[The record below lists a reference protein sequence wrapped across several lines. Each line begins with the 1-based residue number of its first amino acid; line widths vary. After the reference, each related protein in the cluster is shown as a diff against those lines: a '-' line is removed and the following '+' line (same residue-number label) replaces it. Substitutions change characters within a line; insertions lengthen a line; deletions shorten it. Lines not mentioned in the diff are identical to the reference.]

1 MSTDIT
7 NTTDTIR
14 FAQFNASLNRRTEGQ
29 LVQDLTDPTATMPG
43 TNQAKAIAEIVQR
56 TSPDVVLINE
66 FDYFAADPTEAV
78 KLFQQ
83 NFLGVSQNG
92 ANPVEYP
99 YFYIAP
105 SNTGVASGLDL
116 DNNGAVVTQVGAP
129 GYGNDAFGF
138 GNFPGQFGMLL
149 LSKYP
154 IDTENVRTFQ
164 NFRWQDM
171 PDSLLPTIAA
181 PNSDPWYSAEEQA
194 VLRLSSKS
202 HWDVPIQVNGK
213 TIHALVS
220 HPTPPVFDGPEDR
233 NGKRNYD
240 EIRFWSDY
248 VTPGKGDYI
257 YDDQGR
263 TGALSAGSSFV
274 IMGDQNADPFD
285 GDSFDDA
292 ILQLLDNR
300 YVNTSVTPSSEGGVE
315 AAERQHN
322 INDQHQGNPAF
333 DTADFSDITPGNL
346 RADYVLPSQ
355 NLKITDAQI
364 FWPKQDDPLFRLIGE
379 FDRNFPPE
387 GFPSSDHKL
396 VWVDVQ
402 PLTDASRKTVT
413 DLEFLGAVTFPTG
426 LSFQGTEVGGLS
438 GLAYDAENGVYYA
451 ISDDRSERNPA
462 RYYTLSIDL
471 SDGELNDGDVN
482 FENVTTLLDESGQPF
497 AALSLDPEGIALTED
512 GDLYISSEGD
522 ANRLIDPFVNQFSL
536 AGEQLSELPV
546 DDKFL
551 PTADQSS
558 GIRNNLAFESL
569 TITPDNRY
577 LYTATE
583 NALYQDG
590 DAATLEDGSPTR
602 IVRYNLQTGE
612 VDKEILYITDPVAA
626 ESVPAGGFQTNG
638 LVELLALDNNGNL
651 LALERSFSA
660 GVGNSVKLY
669 EVRVQ
674 NTTDI
679 KAVDALADL
688 EVDAVAEKR
697 LLLDFADLGIPLD
710 NLEAI
715 ALGDKL
721 PDGRQT
727 LIVTSDNNFS
737 PTQSTQVFAF
747 ALDTETLP
755 AVAPVVETPAFIDN
769 EDYFQEANQP
779 LNILLVND
787 DGYEAQ
793 GIAVLYEALVEAG
806 HNVTLVAPKV
816 QQSGRGTAINTD
828 KIFRPIELSNYE
840 ENKWFVDGTP
850 VVTTLAG
857 LDYVLQDNP
866 PDLVI
871 SGINEGENIGDT
883 AISSGTVSAAIAALQ
898 KGIPAIAVSAGI
910 NLSEAAEDYPSTEL
924 AYEIGAQYV
933 VDLIGQLQSK
943 QDRDK
948 LLPDGTGLNINI
960 PANAVVEGV
969 SVTGFD
975 EFTSL
980 GFRFG
985 ELPASFGEGQS
996 LLVVPGSLETGE
1008 VPKPDSEGQ
1017 QFLANR
1023 ITVTPLDGN
1032 WSAPEQVRQTLDE
1045 RIDESAE
1052 VVSTE
1057 PLNIL
1062 LVNDDGYEAEG
1073 IEVMYNAL
1081 VAAGHNVT
1089 IVAPKVQQSG
1099 QGTSINADKIFRPI
1113 EVVNYEDDKWFVD
1126 GSPVVT
1132 TLAGLDSVLKD
1143 NPPDLVIS
1151 GINEGENIGLSAI
1164 SSGTLSAAVAAL
1176 QKGTP
1181 SIAVSAGI
1189 NLSEA
1194 SEDFPS
1200 TRKAYEVGADYV
1212 VNLIAQLQATQGDET
1227 SILPTGIGLNVNI
1240 PAIDSIQG
1248 VAYTEFDQATSLG
1261 FRFGDL
1267 PPSLGEGQSLL
1278 IVPGTPS
1285 ENPDPDSEGE
1295 QFLAGYITVTPFDGD
1310 WGTNDSNR
1318 AAIAQ
1323 ELNQT
1328 LLGDADDP
1336 AIWVNDANSDQSL
1349 VIAALKDGG
1358 LVTFNL
1364 DGSIQQNLTARPYG
1378 DIRYNNVDL
1387 TYGFELDGEAVDLAI
1402 ATDRRND
1409 TLAIWKIDPETRQ
1422 LVSITAP
1429 NLSDLS
1435 ASIFGIDDGEQ
1446 TAYGIATYTSPIDGK
1461 SYVFVSQREGDQIA
1475 QLELI
1480 DNGEGQIDAK
1490 LVRTLTVPISEGG
1503 ELEDAQVEGMVVD
1516 RELGYLY
1523 VGQEKVG
1530 IWKFQAEVNAS
1541 VEGRLIEP
1549 VKPDGNVLTADV
1561 EGLTIYY
1568 AADGKGYLLASS
1580 QGDSSYAAFS
1590 REGNND
1596 YLGSFV
1602 IDDGIDGVE
1611 ESDGADVT
1619 SVALGSKFP
1628 NGLLVVHDGSDDPAV
1643 VGRDDEE
1650 VQNLSTNFK
1659 FVSWDSVAKSFQPA
1673 LEVDTTSYDPRNPTP
1688 NSLLAVASGDTN
1700 QTSTVLWAQSTFA
1713 GPVRFEYSIYP
1724 EFDFIFGYDTRNVT
1738 DPAQPV
1744 KVSFGGLTPGQTYYY
1759 RAIDAA
1765 GDVATGKFTT
1775 PNAID
1780 QQTGLTFGVTGDW
1793 QQAPPF
1799 PSLSNADEADLAF
1812 FLKLGDTIYAD
1823 TETPALPG
1831 VTQARTLSDFRTKH
1845 AENVSERFGLNTLKD
1860 LYASTSIFA
1869 TIDDHEVV
1877 DNFAGG
1883 ARPGESPDAPDI
1895 GSSPDPLF
1903 TDDVRYVND
1912 TRAYEEALQA
1922 FQEYHPIQDK
1932 FYGETGDDRTAGER
1946 QLYRYTTYGKDAA
1959 MIILDTRSFR
1969 DVQLAPVDPANPVPF
1984 LVQTFDPT
1992 RTLLGKAQLADL
2004 KNDLLT
2010 ADQAGVTWKF
2020 VAVPEPI
2027 QNFGV
2032 LNAED
2037 RFEGYAAERTELLK
2051 FIDDNN
2057 IDNVVFMSGDFH
2069 GTIVNNLTYQTAP
2082 GQPQV
2087 ATNAFEIVTGPA
2099 AFFDGVFGRAVAN
2112 ISTQAGLITPE
2123 QRAFYDQLPIAPD
2136 ADDLVNDQDD
2146 FIKQLL
2152 VGATAPLGYDPVGL
2166 NNNLPEADGLI
2177 NATLLQGDYV
2187 STHTY
2192 GWTEF
2197 DIDQATQ
2204 KLTVTTYG
2212 INNYSEADLLNNP
2225 SAITGLSPRVVS
2237 QFEVTPVL

>member
-7 NTTDTIR
+7 HTTDTIR

-29 LVQDLTDPTATMPG
+29 LVQDLADPTATTAG

-78 KLFQQ
+78 ELFQQ

-92 ANPVEYP
+92 ADPVEYP

-105 SNTGVASGLDL
+105 SNTGVASGFDL
-116 DNNGAVVTQVGAP
+116 DNNGSVVTEVGAP

-164 NFRWQDM
+164 NFLWQDM

-181 PNSDPWYSAEEQA
+181 PDSDPWYSAEEQA
-194 VLRLSSKS
+194 ALRLSSKS

-233 NGKRNYD
+233 NGKRNHD

-248 VTPGKGDYI
+248 VTPGAGDYI

-322 INDQHQGNPAF
+322 INDQHEGNPAF
-333 DTADFSDITPGNL
+333 DTADFNDAAPGNL

-402 PLTDASRKTVT
+402 PITDASRKTVT

-426 LSFQGTEVGGLS
+426 LSFQDTEVGGLS
-438 GLAYDAENGVYYA
+438 GLAYDAENEVYYA

-471 SDGELNDGDVN
+471 SDGKLDDGDVE

-497 AALSLDPEGIALTED
+497 AALSLDPEAIALTED
-512 GDLYISSEGD
+512 GNLYISSEGD
-522 ANRLIDPFVNQFSL
+522 ANRLINPFVNRFSL

-590 DAATLEDGSPTR
+590 DASTLEDGSPTR
-602 IVRYNLQTGE
+602 IVRYDLQTGE

-660 GVGNSVKLY
+660 GVGNAVKLY

-674 NTTDI
+674 NTTDLQDI
-679 KAVDALADL
+679 DALADL

-755 AVAPVVETPAFIDN
+755 AVAPVAETPSLLRTE
-769 EDYFQEANQP
+769 ED
-779 LNILLVND
+779 
-787 DGYEAQ
+787 
-793 GIAVLYEALVEAG
+793 
-806 HNVTLVAPKV
+806 
-816 QQSGRGTAINTD
+816 
-828 KIFRPIELSNYE
+828 
-840 ENKWFVDGTP
+840 
-850 VVTTLAG
+850 
-857 LDYVLQDNP
+857 
-866 PDLVI
+866 
-871 SGINEGENIGDT
+871 
-883 AISSGTVSAAIAALQ
+883 
-898 KGIPAIAVSAGI
+898 
-910 NLSEAAEDYPSTEL
+910 
-924 AYEIGAQYV
+924 
-933 VDLIGQLQSK
+933 
-943 QDRDK
+943 
-948 LLPDGTGLNINI
+948 
-960 PANAVVEGV
+960 ANA
-969 SVTGFD
+969 
-975 EFTSL
+975 
-980 GFRFG
+980 
-985 ELPASFGEGQS
+985 
-996 LLVVPGSLETGE
+996 
-1008 VPKPDSEGQ
+1008 
-1017 QFLANR
+1017 
-1023 ITVTPLDGN
+1023 
-1032 WSAPEQVRQTLDE
+1032 
-1045 RIDESAE
+1045 
-1052 VVSTE
+1052 
-1057 PLNIL
+1057 
-1062 LVNDDGYEAEG
+1062 
-1073 IEVMYNAL
+1073 
-1081 VAAGHNVT
+1081 
-1089 IVAPKVQQSG
+1089 
-1099 QGTSINADKIFRPI
+1099 
-1113 EVVNYEDDKWFVD
+1113 
-1126 GSPVVT
+1126 
-1132 TLAGLDSVLKD
+1132 
-1143 NPPDLVIS
+1143 
-1151 GINEGENIGLSAI
+1151 
-1164 SSGTLSAAVAAL
+1164 
-1176 QKGTP
+1176 
-1181 SIAVSAGI
+1181 
-1189 NLSEA
+1189 
-1194 SEDFPS
+1194 
-1200 TRKAYEVGADYV
+1200 
-1212 VNLIAQLQATQGDET
+1212 
-1227 SILPTGIGLNVNI
+1227 
-1240 PAIDSIQG
+1240 
-1248 VAYTEFDQATSLG
+1248 
-1261 FRFGDL
+1261 
-1267 PPSLGEGQSLL
+1267 
-1278 IVPGTPS
+1278 
-1285 ENPDPDSEGE
+1285 
-1295 QFLAGYITVTPFDGD
+1295 
-1310 WGTNDSNR
+1310 
-1318 AAIAQ
+1318 
-1323 ELNQT
+1323 
-1328 LLGDADDP
+1328 DADDP
-1336 AIWVNDANSDQSL
+1336 AIYVHPTDGDKSL
-1349 VIAALKDGG
+1349 VITALKDGG
-1358 LVTFNL
+1358 LAVYNL
-1364 DGSIQQNLTARPYG
+1364 DAEEVQRISPPE
-1378 DIRYNNVDL
+1378 IRYNNVDVV
-1387 TYGFELDGEAVDLAI
+1387 YGFELDGKSVDLAI

-1409 TLAIWKIDPETRQ
+1409 TLAVWSIHPEQRLTN
-1422 LVSITAP
+1422 ITSTA
-1429 NLSDLS
+1429 LSDLS

-1446 TAYGIATYTSPIDGK
+1446 TAYGLATYTSPIDGK
-1461 SYVFVSQREGDQIA
+1461 SYVFVSQRDGDQIA
-1475 QLELI
+1475 QLELV
-1480 DNGEGQIDAK
+1480 DNGQGQVDAK
-1490 LVRTLTVPISEGG
+1490 LVRTLTVPIPEGG
-1503 ELEDAQVEGMVVD
+1503 ELEDAQVEGMVAD

-1549 VKPDGNVLTADV
+1549 VKPDGNVITADV

-1611 ESDGADVT
+1611 ESDGADVV

-1628 NGLLVVHDGSDDPAV
+1628 NGLLVVHDGSNDPAAIEL
-1643 VGRDDEE
+1643 DEDE
-1650 VQNLSTNFK
+1650 VQNFNTNFK

-1700 QTSTVLWAQSTFA
+1700 QTSTVLWAQSTFTGA
-1713 GPVRFEYSIYP
+1713 VRFEYSIYP

-1738 DPAQPV
+1738 DPTQPV

-1780 QQTGLTFGVTGDW
+1780 QQAGLTFGVTGDW

-1823 TETPALPG
+1823 AETPALPG
-1831 VTQARTLSDFRTKH
+1831 VTQARTLSEFRTKH
-1845 AENVSERFGLNTLKD
+1845 AENVSERFGLNTLKG

-1883 ARPGESPDAPDI
+1883 ARPDESPDAPDI

-1959 MIILDTRSFR
+1959 MMVLDTRSFR
-1969 DVQLAPVDPANPVPF
+1969 DVQLAPVDPANPIPF

-2051 FIDDNN
+2051 FIDDND

-2082 GQPQV
+2082 GQPQI

-2152 VGATAPLGYDPVGL
+2152 VGATEPLGYDPVGL

-2197 DIDQATQ
+2197 DIDQETQ